1 MKPIQ
6 TKARKAKKASP
17 DVWFT
22 KADGDLN
29 SIDWDGNSD
38 VNPFNTYLDRC
49 ELSKEQVKA
58 MEKRIEASS
67 KRFPF

>member
-6 TKARKAKKASP
+6 KKARKAKTIIA
-17 DVWFT
+17 DLQYT
-22 KADGDLN
+22 KSDGDLN

-49 ELSKEQVKA
+49 ELSQEQVKA
-58 MEKRIEASS
+58 MERRIEASS